1 MNIWLKRTLMV
12 TALFLVSILAARA
25 GVRATLTM
33 GTLQQK
39 AKLIVVATVQ
49 QLVNG
54 SSGEQTIH
62 LQIQRTITGSP
73 GSISVVAYLMPPS
86 DPMFSFPNGL
96 LSQHAIGKR
105 GLWFLTLEPRGYEVL
120 PLMRGDYVTGTDVFL
135 PVSDLLNS
143 SPPGGTISQQLLAYL
158 VGWYLSVPNPMGA
171 ADDLLMPSLVDSNP
185 RDALAAITPLISSPS
200 MDHRLIGLSAAIN
213 LGSDSAIS
221 TLASEISSL
230 KASSK
235 FPLILAALKSYPPHG
250 DTSIPVLKQLIG
262 LNAGVAGLEGA
273 AAAALAKIGTRSVM
287 PVMITLLDSTD
298 PEAQL
303 RAASFCG
310 FYALFADARG
320 NLNLAQTGSII
331 GPFANSETKAYTPR
345 SASSLVSAQY
355 VQFWKMWWSQN
366 KSTLGFTTP

>member
-1 MNIWLKRTLMV
+1 MR
-12 TALFLVSILAARA
+12 
-25 GVRATLTM
+25 
-33 GTLQQK
+33 TLQQK
-39 AKLIVVATVQ
+39 ASLIVVATVQ

-73 GSISVVAYLMPPS
+73 GSLSVVAYLMPPS
-86 DPMFSFPNGL
+86 GPMFIFPNGL

-105 GLWFLTLEPRGYEVL
+105 GLWFLTLEPRGYEVV
-120 PLMRGDYVTGTDVFL
+120 PLIKGEYVTDTDVVL

-143 SPPGGTISQQLLAYL
+143 SPPSGTISQQLLAYL
-158 VGWYLSVPNPMGA
+158 VGWYLSVPNPTGA
-171 ADDLLMPSLVDSNP
+171 ADGLLMLCLADSNP
-185 RDALAAITPLISSPS
+185 QDALAAITPLTSSLS
-200 MDHRLIGLSAAIN
+200 MDHRVIGLAAAIN
-213 LGSDSAIS
+213 LGSDRAIS
-221 TLASEISSL
+221 TLASEISSV
-230 KASSK
+230 KARSK

-262 LNAGVAGLEGA
+262 LNAGVAGIEGA

-320 NLNLAQTGSII
+320 NLNLAQTGPII

-345 SASSLVSAQY
+345 SDSSLGSAQY
-355 VQFWKMWWSQN
+355 VQFWKMWWSDN
-366 KSTLGFTTP
+366 KSKLGFTTP